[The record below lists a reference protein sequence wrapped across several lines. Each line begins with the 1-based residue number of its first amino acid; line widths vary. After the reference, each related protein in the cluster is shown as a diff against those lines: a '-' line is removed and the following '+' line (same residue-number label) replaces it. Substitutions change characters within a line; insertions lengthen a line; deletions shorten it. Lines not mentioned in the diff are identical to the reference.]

1 MHKAGV
7 FQFVSKEITQRLLFS
22 IFDQF
27 GRRLRM
33 LTPVR
38 LDALLA
44 VCEDRAAVRD
54 SLKEVDTENLREF
67 VTVAA
72 SLMAERRPDVLSLMI
87 RALAQ
92 GCVTG
97 NCDEALQSAAAIL
110 PHREPAA
117 ATVQQPDPIHKRT
130 SFESQ
135 PSLLS
140 VSAVSA
146 WRYT

>member
-1 MHKAGV
+1 
-7 FQFVSKEITQRLLFS
+7 
-22 IFDQF
+22 
-27 GRRLRM
+27 M

-97 NCDEALQSAAAIL
+97 NCDAALQSAAAIAIEGL
-110 PHREPAA
+110 GARRRVETNEHV
-117 ATVQQPDPIHKRT
+117 TLHMD
-130 SFESQ
+130 
-135 PSLLS
+135 
-140 VSAVSA
+140 
-146 WRYT
+146 